1 MSSTSPVRIA
11 LPAVIRAWDEPLLKG
26 WLTSAANAGLTRY
39 EIANIGALQNLHQ
52 WGLDSAETDLAGDF
66 TLYALNAQATRFWG
80 EHDLH
85 MIALSVEDDLHNI
98 TSHLARWPWELGIKP
113 QAILFKDT
121 PLFIAEA
128 CSLTALHNG
137 CPTAKVCGY
146 RTLEIESPAGDRYF
160 VAHES
165 CKSIVYAKEA
175 FSITHRRQALFDL
188 GVRDFR
194 VDFMTRPYSKEAFA
208 ACLIAA
214 WKGERIAGTHTANF
228 DRSLL

>member
-1 MSSTSPVRIA
+1 MRLAFPM
-11 LPAVIRAWDEPLLKG
+11 VIRAWDEPLLQRWMSHARRSG
-26 WLTSAANAGLTRY
+26 FSRFEAG
-39 EIANIGALQNLHQ
+39 NVGVLQLIED
-52 WGLDSAETDLAGDF
+52 WKLGEDGIDLALDF
-66 TLYALNAQATRFWG
+66 TLYAMNAEASRFWAERG
-80 EHDLH
+80 AG
-85 MIALSVEDDLHNI
+85 MVALSVEDDLHNL
-98 TSHLARWPWELGIKP
+98 TAHLARWPWDTGIRP

-146 RTLEIESPAGDRYF
+146 RTLEIESPAGEKYF

-175 FSITHRRQALFDL
+175 YSITHQRERLEAL

-194 VDFMTRPYSKEAFA
+194 IDFLTRPYSRAQMDDVLVA
-208 ACLIAA
+208 AIRGATIP
-214 WKGERIAGTHTANF
+214 RTHAANF
-228 DRSLL
+228 DRHLL